1 MSNSASSVPRVLAF
15 AGSSRSGSVNKSL
28 VRAAVAIA
36 EREGA
41 EVTFADL
48 RDYPMP
54 VYDGDDEDA
63 NGIPERALAFR
74 ELMKEHDAFLI
85 SSPEYNGS
93 YSGLLKNVIDWA
105 SRPKDGEKPLVCF
118 EDKTCLIMG
127 ASPGRLGGIR
137 MLPHLRV
144 LLSGIGV
151 NVLAKDFSL
160 PGAGEAFADDGSLA
174 NEQQAAHLERV
185 VKNLVEASRKLKG

>member
-1 MSNSASSVPRVLAF
+1 MSESSRAPKILAF
-15 AGSSRSGSVNKSL
+15 AGSSRTGSVNKQL
-28 VRAAVAIA
+28 VRAAAAIA

-41 EVTFADL
+41 NVTLVDL

-63 NGIPERALAFR
+63 NGIPEKALAFR
-74 ELMKEHDAFLI
+74 ALMKEHDAFLI

-105 SRPKDGEKPLVCF
+105 TRPLEGEAPLACF
-118 EDKTCLIMG
+118 EDKTCTIMG

-137 MLPHLRV
+137 MLPHLRT

-151 NVLAKDFSL
+151 NVLGKDFSL
-160 PGAGEAFADDGSLA
+160 PGAGEAFADDGSLSDDGA
-174 NEQQAAHLERV
+174 AAHLERV
-185 VKNLVEASRKLKG
+185 IKNLVGVSRKLMD